1 MNGLMHTFMLYL
13 SFQVTLTGDLDST
26 ILELKS
32 GLKVAFYNRW
42 TYGHQCDGAGCGTHL
57 VFDAGMTP
65 HRPVCGAKLSGV
77 RVFPTA
83 GVTTLIGCPRM
94 PMPNSKYCAEHKD
107 CDMPVVESSAVAK
120 ETREK
125 LFRKRKETSKAE
137 ETPGDDF
144 YVIES
149 IVEVKREKST
159 KFYKIKW
166 AGFTSDENTWEPEES
181 VPRFIKEYYKDEENL
196 GKPLPKPFI
205 KHTKNIGNSEYHYLH
220 CLQ

>member
-1 MNGLMHTFMLYL
+1 MLYL

-26 ILELKS
+26 ILEQKS

-94 PMPNSKYCAEHKD
+94 PMPSRQY
-107 CDMPVVESSAVAK
+107 SYLILAVSISRQVAGGCQY
-120 ETREK
+120 
-125 LFRKRKETSKAE
+125 LLDGGG
-137 ETPGDDF
+137 PGDGDGD
-144 YVIES
+144 V
-149 IVEVKREKST
+149 R
-159 KFYKIKW
+159 
-166 AGFTSDENTWEPEES
+166 ES
-181 VPRFIKEYYKDEENL
+181 VKEVTSTPPAPRGRCFLLSDMAIWCPAL
-196 GKPLPKPFI
+196 Q
-205 KHTKNIGNSEYHYLH
+205 NINFLWNHF
-220 CLQ
+220 